1 VSVGHREAEGG
12 GGGEGGRGRGGD
24 EGEEGEKLVLTLNSE
39 GGEDVTSVSLSSC
52 AQLGT
57 ILLVVARSATLGA
70 GSYCNIFRF
79 GMVTTYPTTRGVTPC
94 CRRDCFNMPCPATW
108 GPSLLWPL
116 QLRKQALCSVKRQAK
131 QAEVQP
137 TPSPPRLLVGLGVR
151 VLDPRPPTIGTR

>member
-1 VSVGHREAEGG
+1 MEREEEEEEETKARK
-12 GGGEGGRGRGGD
+12 GRR
-24 EGEEGEKLVLTLNSE
+24 
-39 GGEDVTSVSLSSC
+39 GGEDVTSVSLSWC

-70 GSYCNIFRF
+70 GFYCNIFRF

-137 TPSPPRLLVGLGVR
+137 TPSPPRLLVGLGLESSAR
-151 VLDPRPPTIGTR
+151 PRSTPSMPTPRDPLCASRAPRALPT